1 LDEVGYT
8 MEDDEDRELEH
19 YVWQHKDEPL
29 RKIRN
34 GMLKE
39 YGRTKSTKWI
49 RPRREEA
56 RRAQETTEVEVVLPK
71 DEEII
76 DEGEKKERAEKEEDR
91 YEEDPEIIE
100 TKLKIVRLKKE
111 QKRVQAR
118 KELQE
123 TKNQLA
129 LLKEDAKTIEDLKEQ
144 KALISFGTGI
154 QKSEIRQLKEA
165 LTRALSTFPNYVSN
179 ADCDV
184 CEGGFLLYYSDDPK
198 LLLSP
203 LAKCFLCGKDWK
215 IIEE

>member
-29 RKIRN
+29 RKIQS

-39 YGRTKSTKWI
+39 KGRTKSTKWI

-71 DEEII
+71 DE
-76 DEGEKKERAEKEEDR
+76 GEKKERAEKEEDR

-100 TKLKIVRLKKE
+100 TNLKIARLKKE
-111 QKRVQAR
+111 QKRVQAQ

-129 LLKEDAKTIEDLKEQ
+129 LQIEDAKTIEDLKKQ
-144 KALISFGTGI
+144 KASISFSNRLCKG
-154 QKSEIRQLKEA
+154 EIHNLKEA
-165 LTRALSTFPNYVSN
+165 LAKALSTFPNYVSN

-184 CEGGFLLYYSDDPK
+184 CEGDFLLYTMK
-198 LLLSP
+198 P
-203 LAKCFLCGKDWK
+203 LAKCFLCDTNWK
-215 IIEE
+215 ITEE

>member
-1 LDEVGYT
+1 MDAV
-8 MEDDEDRELEH
+8 
-19 YVWQHKDEPL
+19 KAP
-29 RKIRN
+29 N
-34 GMLKE
+34 G
-39 YGRTKSTKWI
+39 S

-56 RRAQETTEVEVVLPK
+56 RQAEETPEVEVELPTE
-71 DEEII
+71 EEIR
-76 DEGEKKERAEKEEDR
+76 DEGETEKEEDKF
-91 YEEDPEIIE
+91 EDDPEIIE
-100 TKLKIVRLKKE
+100 TNLEIARLKKE
-111 QKRVQAR
+111 RKRVQAQ
-118 KELQE
+118 KELEE

-129 LLKEDAKTIEDLKEQ
+129 LLKEDAKTIEDLKKQ

-154 QKSEIRQLKEA
+154 RKSEIRQLKEA